1 VQPAGLIL
9 ICTACSVI
17 TVMTESLE
25 TLMLACAANL
35 LAAFRLRA
43 ETRSE
48 ERSLDT
54 RLNQRR
60 IDRIRRHRQSR
71 QVTDIFSFF
80 CLATGIALL
89 GTLGGSTSLATIRE
103 TLAASYRPERLD
115 LLVGDGSILGVA
127 SIVLIFVG
135 NAAAFGLFPLHGVL
149 QNTFESSP
157 AGIAGATAL
166 LLRFQAAVVLWKT
179 VLSSMPGFEST
190 TQLMCVVFGS
200 CSCLAGSM
208 LACRSEAIR
217 SFAGNLWI
225 TWGGV
230 VLIATASGISVES
243 ARNTQTVWQ
252 LPTGLETA
260 AFSLLVSAI
269 AVGLMLVVERWLSSE
284 GRSIDFAEE
293 VTGLGQQRSS
303 IAFAIACSLLTLS
316 AIPPLPG
323 FWCATFV
330 IGNAFL
336 PGVESAEGAAL
347 VPNVAVLASAIVV
360 LVSLLTVSARSIR
373 FLSLMFHHEP
383 IRRFD
388 ISPEKLSIVI
398 SLSVSGIL
406 LWSGLS
412 VGTVLTWFHRLPF

>member
-1 VQPAGLIL
+1 
-9 ICTACSVI
+9 
-17 TVMTESLE
+17 MTESLE

-135 NAAAFGLFPLHGVL
+135 NAAAFGLFPMHGVV

-157 AGIAGATAL
+157 AGIAGTTAL
-166 LLRFQAAVVLWKT
+166 LQRFQAAVVLWKT
-179 VLSSMPGFEST
+179 VFTSMPGFEST
-190 TQLMCVVFGS
+190 TQLICVAFGS

-208 LACRSEAIR
+208 LSCRSESLR
-217 SFAGNLWI
+217 NFTGNLWI

-230 VLIATASGISVES
+230 VLIAAASGNTVES
-243 ARNTQTVWQ
+243 VRNTQPVWN

-260 AFSLLVSAI
+260 AFSLVVSAV
-269 AVGLMLVVERWLSSE
+269 AVGLILAAERWLSTE
-284 GRSIDFAEE
+284 RRPIDFAED
-293 VTGLGQQRSS
+293 VTGLGQQRGL

-316 AIPPLPG
+316 AVPPLPG
-323 FWCATFV
+323 FWCAAFIT
-330 IGNAFL
+330 GNAFL
-336 PGVESAEGAAL
+336 PGIESSEGAAL
-347 VPNVAVLASAIVV
+347 VPNIAVLASAIVL
-360 LVSLLTVSARSIR
+360 LVSLLLVSARSIR
-373 FLSLMFHHEP
+373 FLSLMFHHNP

-388 ISPEKLSIVI
+388 ICNEKLPVVI
-398 SLSVSGIL
+398 GLTVSGIL
-406 LWSGLS
+406 LWSGLD
-412 VGTVLTWFHRLPF
+412 VGTVLTWFHQLPL

>member
-1 VQPAGLIL
+1 MQPAGLIL

-25 TLMLACAANL
+25 TVMLACAASL

-60 IDRIRRHRQSR
+60 IDRIGSQRQSR

-115 LLVGDGSILGVA
+115 LLAGDGSILGVA

-243 ARNTQTVWQ
+243 ARNTQTAWQ

-269 AVGLMLVVERWLSSE
+269 AVGLILVVERWLSSE

-388 ISPEKLSIVI
+388 ISREKLSIVI

-412 VGTVLTWFHRLPF
+412 VGTVLAWFHRLPF